1 MVVVGLV
8 KNRIRRGT
16 IIKKRGSPG
25 NYVGTMMVMVGLG
38 DTEVQT
44 WHTLTRRLGS
54 MDSEFEEGK
63 GGLVG
68 YFGIGYVFK
77 ITILKYENLCS
88 KIAILEYKKLYFIIV
103 ILEMYPILKYN
114 FSYFE
119 IE

>member
-44 WHTLTRRLGS
+44 
-54 MDSEFEEGK
+54 
-63 GGLVG
+63 
-68 YFGIGYVFK
+68 
-77 ITILKYENLCS
+77 
-88 KIAILEYKKLYFIIV
+88 
-103 ILEMYPILKYN
+103 
-114 FSYFE
+114 
-119 IE
+119 